1 MGSKAQR
8 WCSDI
13 VEAKRAQCLYLN
25 EEPDDLIRQY
35 MVSDVAA
42 IQRGIEESWVSMQ
55 PELRE
60 LKPWT
65 SMQMLK

>member
-1 MGSKAQR
+1 MDKIFALR
-8 WCSDI
+8 SDI